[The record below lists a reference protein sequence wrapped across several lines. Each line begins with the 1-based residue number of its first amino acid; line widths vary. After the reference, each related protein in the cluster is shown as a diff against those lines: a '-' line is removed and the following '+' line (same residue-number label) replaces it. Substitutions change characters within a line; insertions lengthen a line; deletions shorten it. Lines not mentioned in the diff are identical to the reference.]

1 MPSHDGPVG
10 RAGGGPSQLV
20 GASQAAKYVVLDP
33 GGVPVFNSSR
43 LRQLGSLSHHPL
55 PDVGVDSQWCDVGVI
70 TIPVRVW
77 KARGQDPNC

>member
-1 MPSHDGPVG
+1 MDLSDV
-10 RAGGGPSQLV
+10 
-20 GASQAAKYVVLDP
+20 QAAAPPSWWVHRRRQNTLFLDP
-33 GGVPVFNSSR
+33 GGVHVFNSSR